1 MYKQAL
7 TDIEKGALN
16 SSKLDSKAL
25 NRISNK
31 ELLNY
36 LGSFGL
42 GAGVGWLL
50 MPRKAKKL
58 HKLLT
63 ALGSGTAAA
72 GAMHWYLNGKS
83 SDDPLLTRRQQM
95 RIMEGDNY
103 KQVYDRLQ
111 KAVGN
116 DGAKAADPEI
126 DKLVQDKLDSTRS
139 ADKAEEILRLKR
151 DANASLTPDWLKK
164 RHLIAAGIS
173 GGAGAGIGGYMG
185 NNMSNSVRQAL
196 NTQALYKQLL
206 TNTKLTGKISL
217 DQATQAIKNG
227 FAFGM
232 SLKDAMNLRTAAQ
245 ALGITPEMLSN
256 PQFTRSVG
264 PLGDFNE
271 GVTDILKNRAKRSYR
286 FKTGATGFTG
296 GTLLGYGASLGAE
309 LFNKALKISKAKNAL
324 RKMR

>member
-111 KAVGN
+111 KAVDN
-116 DGAKAADPEI
+116 DGAKAAESEI
-126 DKLVQDKLDSTRS
+126 DKLVQDKLDSTRN

-151 DANASLTPDWLKK
+151 DANASLAPDWFRP
-164 RHLIAAGIS
+164 RHLILAGS
-173 GGAGAGIGGYMG
+173 FGGAGAGFGGFTG
-185 NNMSNSVRQAL
+185 NRMSRGAREAF
-196 NTQALYKQLL
+196 NTQLLYKQLL
-206 TNTKLTGKISL
+206 ANTKLTGKVSL
-217 DQATQAIKNG
+217 PVATKAVKNG

-245 ALGITPEMLSN
+245 AMGITPEMLSN

-271 GVTDILKNRAKRSYR
+271 GVAATLKNRAKNSYK
-286 FKTGATGFTG
+286 FKTGAAGFSVG
-296 GTLLGYGASLGAE
+296 APVGYGLSLGIDLVSAA
-309 LFNKALKISKAKNAL
+309 NKISKAKEAL

>member
-116 DGAKAADPEI
+116 DGAKAAETEI
-126 DKLVQDKLDSTRS
+126 DKLVQDKLDSTRN

-151 DANASLTPDWLKK
+151 DANASLTPDWLKN
-164 RHLIAAGIS
+164 RHLIAAGATGS
-173 GGAGAGIGGYMG
+173 FGAGIGGYIG
-185 NNMSNSVRQAL
+185 NQMSSNAREVL
-196 NTQALYKQLL
+196 NTQLLYKQLL
-206 TNTKLTGKISL
+206 DNTKLTGKISL
-217 DQATQAIKNG
+217 GQATKAIKNG
-227 FAFGM
+227 FALGM
-232 SLKDAMNLRTAAQ
+232 SFKDALQLQTAAQ

-256 PQFTRSVG
+256 PQFARSVG
-264 PLGDFNE
+264 ALGDFNE
-271 GVTDILKNRAKRSYR
+271 GVTDILKNRAKPSYK
-286 FKTGATGFTG
+286 FKTGATGLTG
-296 GTLLGYGASLGAE
+296 GTFLGYGASLGAE
-309 LFNKALKISKAKNAL
+309 LFSKALKISKAKNAL